1 MQQVFLHELE
11 QQFLDLK
18 SINFNPEEQE
28 IKVGN
33 VLLSKEHSIQMVMLL
48 NCFLFDILERE
59 QSQNDINQW
68 LKDYNHIL
76 QGYVLG
82 GGCKILQTKDGLNKL
97 HENNKKPRKNDK
109 VVQEIKELAS
119 SVAYSE
125 EPIKEQDAT
134 PVKFVPEKNL
144 EYVEISV
151 SSEQLNDN
159 QHPDESVKKTR
170 GRKKFNNI

>member
-18 SINFNPEEQE
+18 NINFNPEEQE

-33 VLLSKEHSIQMVMLL
+33 VLLSKEHATQMVMLL
-48 NCFLFDILERE
+48 NCFLFDLLERE
-59 QSQNDINQW
+59 QSDSDINQW

-82 GGCKILQTKDGLNKL
+82 GGCKLLQTKDGLNKL
-97 HENNKKPRKNDK
+97 HENNKKPRKNDN
-109 VVQEIKELAS
+109 VVQKIKELAS

-125 EPIKEQDAT
+125 EPVKEQE
-134 PVKFVPEKNL
+134 VISVEFVPEQNL
-144 EYVEISV
+144 KDIDISINV
-151 SSEQLNDN
+151 SPEQINDN
-159 QHPDESVKKTR
+159 QTPDEPVKKTR
-170 GRKKFNNI
+170 GKKKI

>member
-33 VLLSKEHSIQMVMLL
+33 VVLSKEHSIQMVMLL
-48 NCFLFDILERE
+48 NCFLFDLLERE
-59 QSQNDINQW
+59 QSDSDINQW

-82 GGCKILQTKDGLNKL
+82 GGCKLLQTKDGLNKL
-97 HENNKKPRKNDK
+97 HGNNKKPRKNDNI
-109 VVQEIKELAS
+109 VQEIKELTS

-125 EPIKEQDAT
+125 EPIKEQESIS
-134 PVKFVPEKNL
+134 VEFVPEKNL
-144 EYVEISV
+144 EDVEISISV
-151 SSEQLNDN
+151 SSEQISDN
-159 QHPDESVKKTR
+159 KNPEEEVKKTR
-170 GRKKFNNI
+170 GRKKL

>member
-11 QQFLDLK
+11 QQFFDLK

-33 VLLSKEHSIQMVMLL
+33 VLLSKEHSTQMVMLL

-59 QSQNDINQW
+59 QSDSDINQW

-82 GGCKILQTKDGLNKL
+82 GGCKLLQTKDGLNKL

-109 VVQEIKELAS
+109 VVQEVKELAS

-125 EPIKEQDAT
+125 EPIKEQEVILVEFA
-134 PVKFVPEKNL
+134 PEQNL
-144 EYVEISV
+144 KDVEISISV
-151 SSEQLNDN
+151 SSEQINDN
-159 QHPDESVKKTR
+159 KNPDEAVKKTR
-170 GRKKFNNI
+170 GRKKL